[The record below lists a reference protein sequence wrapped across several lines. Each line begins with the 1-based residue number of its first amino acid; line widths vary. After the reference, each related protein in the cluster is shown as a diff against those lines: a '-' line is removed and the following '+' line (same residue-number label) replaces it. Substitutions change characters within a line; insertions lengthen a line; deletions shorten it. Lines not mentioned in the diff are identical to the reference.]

1 MSSSKLLN
9 DTKALIEP
17 LEKSLLDADINK
29 LSDAHIVFL
38 RQLLISTAETNDLA
52 EALDK
57 AQQFIEAY
65 TILRKDEKILKVNYA
80 TRCELILIAQK
91 IEETRNSLKN
101 ESEPQQ
107 EEKNQTKEQA

>member
-1 MSSSKLLN
+1 MSSKLLN

-38 RQLLISTAETNDLA
+38 RQLLISTAETNDLT

-57 AQQFIEAY
+57 LQQFIDAY

-80 TRCELILIAQK
+80 TRCELILISQK
-91 IEETRNSLKN
+91 IEQTRTSLTKDS
-101 ESEPQQ
+101 ESQH
-107 EEKNQTKEQA
+107 EEANQNTEQ